1 LNVNR
6 RFLYFVERNFLVWR
20 KLLVPSLVA
29 NLADPLIYLVGFGF
43 GLGAMVGQVDGRP
56 YITFLAGGM
65 LCYSTLN
72 SATAEALYSGFSRLK
87 VQRTWEGVLHAP
99 MTITDVV
106 LGEWVW
112 AAIKALLSGSAILV
126 IMYGL
131 RLVHGFAPLV
141 VLPVLFLLGL
151 SFAGVALIMT
161 TIARSYD
168 FFTYYFTLAL
178 TPMSFLSGVFFPL
191 EHLPAP
197 LQTVA
202 WCLPLAHAA
211 SLARGLALG
220 DPMPWPW
227 LSVLVLTAYG
237 LVGVAIASRLAY
249 RRLTK

>member
-1 LNVNR
+1 VNR
-6 RFLYFVERNFLVWR
+6 RFLYFVERNVLVWR

-72 SATAEALYSGFSRLK
+72 SATAEALYSAFSRLK

-112 AAIKALLSGSAILV
+112 AAIKAVLSGSAILV

-131 RLVHGFAPLV
+131 RLVHGVGPLV
-141 VLPVLFLLGL
+141 VLPVLMLLGL

-161 TIARSYD
+161 TLARSYD

-227 LSVLVLTAYG
+227 LSVLVLSAYG
-237 LVGVAIASRLAY
+237 LVGVAIASRLAH

>member
-1 LNVNR
+1 MNR

-20 KLLVPSLVA
+20 KLLIPSLVA

-43 GLGAMVGQVDGRP
+43 GLGAMLGPVGGRP
-56 YITFLAGGM
+56 YVTFLAGGM

-112 AAIKALLSGSAILV
+112 AAIKAVLSGSAILV

-131 RLVHGFAPLV
+131 QLVHGVRPLV
-141 VLPVLFLLGL
+141 VLPLLLLLGL

-161 TIARSYD
+161 T
-168 FFTYYFTLAL
+168 LA
-178 TPMSFLSGVFFPL
+178 
-191 EHLPAP
+191 
-197 LQTVA
+197 
-202 WCLPLAHAA
+202 
-211 SLARGLALG
+211 
-220 DPMPWPW
+220 
-227 LSVLVLTAYG
+227 
-237 LVGVAIASRLAY
+237 
-249 RRLTK
+249 